1 MLNDFYLAQAEYR
14 ERVRRF
20 NVRAARGEFV
30 RHEVPAANRD
40 LRPADRLRDLVLV
53 LRAQVSRNWVQGLR
67 TRTG

>member
-1 MLNDFYLAQAEYR
+1 MLSNVYLAQAEYR

-30 RHEVPAANRD
+30 RDELAPSNQG
-40 LRPADRLRDLVLV
+40 LRVADRLRHLLLVM
-53 LRAQVSRNWVQGLR
+53 RNQWSRNWVQGLL